1 MKKLVLVLLA
11 VIMASSLIL
20 AGCGEAKPEKTY
32 NLRWAQFATAVLE
45 DSQPVITMAENIEKR
60 TNGRCKVELFW
71 SDSLVPMFES
81 MDAVR
86 TGSAEMATFPFG
98 PFAGADIRFA
108 SSEMPLFYNT
118 IEAQVE
124 AQSALMPAYSSV
136 FEEKFNQKSLF
147 VRSIIPL
154 NVGTTDKPIKTLE
167 DWNGLLVQT
176 ISPPMSQVI
185 ESFGAVGAP
194 ASPID
199 VYELL
204 AKGTVDATVQSL
216 GKFVEAS
223 LWEVCDYLTNAE
235 LIPASAVTTINSDVW
250 NDLPKDIQDIILDEA
265 KKAEAEINEITLR
278 IYYTY
283 LDTLNENMEVYNL
296 PKAERERWQ
305 AAVKPVVD
313 DLLSKMGDFADQV
326 RKTADDAN
334 KKYPYPY

>member
-1 MKKLVLVLLA
+1 MKKLVLIILA
-11 VIMASSLIL
+11 VTMASSLIL

-45 DSQPVITMAENIEKR
+45 DSQPVIAMAENIEKR
-60 TNGRCKVELFW
+60 TDGRCKVELFW

-124 AQSALMPAYSSV
+124 AQAALMPAYSSV

-154 NVGTTDKPIKTLE
+154 NIGTTNKPIKTLE
-167 DWNGLLVQT
+167 DWDGLLVQT
-176 ISPPMSQVI
+176 ISPTMSQVI

-235 LIPASAVTTINSDVW
+235 LIPASAVTTINLDIW
-250 NDLPKDIQDIILDEA
+250 NDMPKDIQDIIIDEA
-265 KKAEAEINEITLR
+265 KKAEAEINDITLR

-283 LDTLNENMEVYNL
+283 LDTLNANMEVYNL
-296 PKAERERWQ
+296 PKAERERLQ

-313 DLLSKMGDFADQV
+313 DLLSQMGDFADEVV
-326 RKTADDAN
+326 RTANEAN
-334 KKYPYPY
+334 EKYPYPY